1 LQFKITENLTLLVY
15 LFVLHSLQ
23 KIRAIATKN
32 ISSRQ
37 TRREIISSLVEND
50 EEQASVSS
58 MVSSLSSF
66 QQNMTG
72 GGVEEDSSK
81 EVDEEDLNRLLLNIP
96 LTTKERKITI
106 HQLEEEN
113 RILKLK
119 ISLLKMEKSVLST
132 IRKTNSSS
140 PDEKLKKASG
150 IPLSLQGKC
159 NVSDPKYSQH
169 SVCCHCIVEGVS
181 HNCFNNEF
189 YYHNS

>member
-1 LQFKITENLTLLVY
+1 
-15 LFVLHSLQ
+15 
-23 KIRAIATKN
+23 
-32 ISSRQ
+32 
-37 TRREIISSLVEND
+37 
-50 EEQASVSS
+50 
-58 MVSSLSSF
+58 
-66 QQNMTG
+66 MTG
-72 GGVEEDSSK
+72 GGVEEESSK

-169 SVCCHCIVEGVS
+169 NVCCHCIEGVS
-181 HNCFNNEF
+181 HNCFNN
-189 YYHNS
+189 